1 MQTWQNIFIEI
12 TFTRA
17 IISDATT
24 ERAPRKSIE
33 TTASG
38 QLHSATT
45 LLVSATALF
54 APSTTLLA
62 PVTTLF
68 TPATTLFAPATALLM
83 ETPPAIIFA
92 IKSKHDKS
100 NSWLATGVSAHATI
114 ISNHASRFIAPC
126 SILRVVARTARA
138 IETTKK
144 AIGRPRAAVC
154 QLPIYNKV
162 SSVVAVSEAQR
173 GSTCP
178 SCRRARSGRSAWDA
192 RADC

>member
-1 MQTWQNIFIEI
+1 M
-12 TFTRA
+12 RP

-24 ERAPRKSIE
+24 ERAPRKSVE

-38 QLHSATT
+38 QLRSATT
-45 LLVSATALF
+45 LFTPPTALF
-54 APSTTLLA
+54 TPA
-62 PVTTLF
+62 TTLF
-68 TPATTLFAPATALLM
+68 TPATTLFTPAITLLM
-83 ETPPAIIFA
+83 ENTPPIILA
-92 IKSKHDKS
+92 IKSKHDTS
-100 NSWLATGVSAHATI
+100 NSWSATGVSVHATI
-114 ISNHASRFIAPC
+114 IFNHASRFIAPC
-126 SILRVVARTARA
+126 SILRVVARVARA

-144 AIGRPRAAVC
+144 TIGRPLHVVC

-162 SSVVAVSEAQR
+162 SSVMAVPEAQR